1 MSMGATLSI
10 LGLYQFDNHV
20 FDLMAFPEGFSDEQK
35 SIVTNNILAECAE
48 LEFLYPSAEVAKD
61 LIGIWSR
68 KELPYWDRVYK
79 ASLLKYDPI
88 ENYRR
93 NETESISDDKTEEH
107 SGSDVARAGGS
118 DSQTGSSSSTETNS
132 GTDTV
137 TNSTT
142 GYDSNDFVSHDRSQT
157 TYGHQIGDSAS
168 GTNTQTYGRTDTMQ
182 HGEKI
187 DHTGTTA
194 RQLLAYG
201 NIGTMTSQD
210 MLTQELN
217 VAKIVNVIPIIIDS
231 FKDRFCIMVY

>member
-118 DSQTGSSSSTETNS
+118 DSQSGSSSSTETNS

-137 TNSTT
+137 TNATT

-157 TYGHQIGDSAS
+157 SHGHQVSDSAS
-168 GTNTQTYGRTDTMQ
+168 GSNTQTYGRTDTMQ